1 MVLSCLRPIGPN
13 HFGGVSSLTT
23 VDFVA
28 VNGFSNRFWG
38 WGGEDDD
45 LYDRLRSKN
54 LTVRRHRPLRQ
65 MRYTM
70 LPHDTAK
77 PNPDRKRI
85 LQENQFNASK
95 AMMADGLITLK
106 YRILDLQFKSLSTHI
121 FVEIERQFN

>member
-1 MVLSCLRPIGPN
+1 
-13 HFGGVSSLTT
+13 
-23 VDFVA
+23 VA

>member
-1 MVLSCLRPIGPN
+1 MVLSRLRPIGPN

-65 MRYTM
+65 TRYTM